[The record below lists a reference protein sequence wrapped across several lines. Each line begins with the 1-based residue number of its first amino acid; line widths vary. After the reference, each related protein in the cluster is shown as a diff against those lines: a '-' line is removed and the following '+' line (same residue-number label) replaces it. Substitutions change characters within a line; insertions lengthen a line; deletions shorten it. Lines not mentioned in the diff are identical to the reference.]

1 LPAPDTHNYRATSNQ
16 PYKSGII
23 QFVLSVTSGKIPDM
37 KFFVYIL
44 MVVCFP
50 VVIEAQQTA
59 AKFIRETNYQLY
71 LPEGYHADS
80 FTRWPLMLF
89 LHGSG
94 ESGDDIT
101 KVKVHGP
108 PKLVDNGKKFP
119 FIIVSPQSPVPSD
132 WDIETLYQ
140 LLQHIKTKYRVNEK
154 KQYCTGLSMGGFGT
168 WAFAMK
174 YPDEFAAIAPI
185 CGGGDTSNAW
195 KLRNIPVWC
204 FHGAKD
210 DVVPP
215 IGSQNMVKAVK
226 RFNNNIRFTLYP
238 DADHN
243 SWDVTYNNDSLYT
256 WLLAQSKFSYTE
268 KAVKAAV
275 LKSYAGTYIGPDK
288 DTVKIMA
295 TINGLLAKPGSQTI
309 PLKAAG
315 ENLFY
320 FQPDKNMDIRFVF
333 DKKKVTGLLFSG
345 DRQLLYRKL

>member
-1 LPAPDTHNYRATSNQ
+1 
-16 PYKSGII
+16 
-23 QFVLSVTSGKIPDM
+23 M